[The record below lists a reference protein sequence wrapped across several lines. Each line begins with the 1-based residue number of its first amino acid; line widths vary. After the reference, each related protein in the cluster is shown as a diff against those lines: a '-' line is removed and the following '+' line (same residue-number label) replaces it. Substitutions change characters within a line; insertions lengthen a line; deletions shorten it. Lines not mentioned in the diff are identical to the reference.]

1 MRTGDLRNNNDNHYS
16 ESIYENAAVLKSAS
30 MMMTPVTNTIEKY
43 EFGQMSEEEDDV
55 EERVPEVGDT
65 FEAVSFQ
72 VVASRWWVVVSL
84 G

>member
-30 MMMTPVTNTIEKY
+30 MMTPVTNTIEKY
-43 EFGQMSEEEDDV
+43 EFGQMDEDDV
-55 EERVPEVGDT
+55 EVEERVAETGDT

-72 VVASRWWVVVSL
+72 V
-84 G
+84 GGGDFE